1 MISADKFKHCFKKN
15 YNSAKVILTCPHEYT
30 KHEGET
36 IRLLWRK
43 VYYIKKN
50 LGQGQLLFS

>member
-15 YNSAKVILTCPHEYT
+15 YNSAKVILTCAHEYT

-36 IRLLWRK
+36 LRLLWRK
-43 VYYIKKN
+43 IYYIKKP
-50 LGQGQLLFS
+50 